1 MAVELAT
8 AYISLVPSAR
18 GMKGK
23 IQSELSGAGVAG
35 AAATESAFGKSAGRV
50 KGLFS
55 TALKSAAI
63 VGAGAFGLAAVA
75 IKETASAA
83 SDYEESLSKVGA
95 VFGKDQQAVMQQWA
109 KGSAK
114 AFGQSQKQALEA
126 AGTYGNLFTS
136 FGLTA
141 DKSAVMSK
149 SMVELASDLA
159 SFNNTSP
166 EDALDALRSGL
177 TGEMEP
183 LKRFGVALDDASL
196 RAEALRQGI
205 YDGTGVLTPAQKAQA
220 SYALILERTK
230 NAQGDFARTSGGLAN
245 QQRIFAA
252 RVDDLKV
259 KIGQALLPAITKML
273 PVLSSMFDRIGPLVD
288 QAIPALGRAFGAISA
303 WWAKEGPGIMAQA
316 KVVFDGLVEGVG
328 TVVAVVKQYWPQI
341 SATVSEVMT
350 TVSDVI
356 KGVVTVVTVL
366 WRNFGDNLL
375 GHLKRIVGPIVL
387 TIKGVMETI
396 RGIIKVVTS
405 LIQGDW
411 SGVWNGIK
419 MIFSGVWKAILGIVR
434 YAVEEIRTKIGMAM
448 EVARSMVSGAMRAI
462 KSSVSDGFNAV
473 VSFIA
478 GLPGRISRVAGG
490 MFDGIKNAFR
500 SALNW
505 VIRSWNRLEFKIPG
519 FDPPGPG
526 PKIGG
531 FTLGVPDIPEFHSGG
546 VVPGRMGSEVLALLQ
561 AGETVRTPAQEA
573 ALGGAGVVNIYGPVG
588 DDWSAWLARQLRS
601 MDRGGFRVGAR

>member
-1 MAVELAT
+1 
-8 AYISLVPSAR
+8 
-18 GMKGK
+18 
-23 IQSELSGAGVAG
+23 
-35 AAATESAFGKSAGRV
+35 
-50 KGLFS
+50 
-55 TALKSAAI
+55 
-63 VGAGAFGLAAVA
+63 
-75 IKETASAA
+75 
-83 SDYEESLSKVGA
+83 
-95 VFGKDQQAVMQQWA
+95 
-109 KGSAK
+109 
-114 AFGQSQKQALEA
+114 
-126 AGTYGNLFTS
+126 
-136 FGLTA
+136 
-141 DKSAVMSK
+141 
-149 SMVELASDLA
+149 
-159 SFNNTSP
+159 
-166 EDALDALRSGL
+166 
-177 TGEMEP
+177 
-183 LKRFGVALDDASL
+183 
-196 RAEALRQGI
+196 
-205 YDGTGVLTPAQKAQA
+205 
-220 SYALILERTK
+220 
-230 NAQGDFARTSGGLAN
+230 
-245 QQRIFAA
+245 
-252 RVDDLKV
+252 
-259 KIGQALLPAITKML
+259 
-273 PVLSSMFDRIGPLVD
+273 
-288 QAIPALGRAFGAISA
+288 
-303 WWAKEGPGIMAQA
+303 MAQA

-588 DDWSAWLARQLRS
+588 DDWSPWLARQLRS